1 MNNNYEKI
9 TDSNNVIYENLTK
22 IYEKIFLLK
31 NTYNLEED
39 DEYEEFYNRISFYFS
54 NILAQIKLKYIE
66 SIKVLEEKNKNN
78 EKDILNLIMENML
91 LKIENEYLEEK
102 NMFNLSNYIELKNSE
117 KNSFENEGK
126 EYIKN
131 NKIRNKYSNIIFE
144 KDFLFQNDIKNN
156 INSKI
161 KKKINFY
168 NNSNTQNSYN
178 IFNTNLNLSKNKK
191 SNLTNFINN
200 GKLINISNKNLIN
213 HKQNA
218 FSIQYNSRNE
228 NLKYYHYK
236 NNTEDNVKNIE
247 RSMYN
252 LPIKNNLKDTNLSN
266 LNIKKKKNRS
276 CPKGNTKIVSVNLSG
291 NKSTNNLL
299 NNLTKQNNKYQ
310 RNLLNKINSIHNTN
324 MKGIINMKM
333 KNNK

>member
-31 NTYNLEED
+31 NAYNLEED

-144 KDFLFQNDIKNN
+144 KDFSFQNDIKNN

-236 NNTEDNVKNIE
+236 NNTEDNLKNIE

>member
-144 KDFLFQNDIKNN
+144 KDFSFQNDIKNN

-161 KKKINFY
+161 KKK
-168 NNSNTQNSYN
+168 
-178 IFNTNLNLSKNKK
+178 NKF
-191 SNLTNFINN
+191 L
-200 GKLINISNKNLIN
+200 
-213 HKQNA
+213 
-218 FSIQYNSRNE
+218 
-228 NLKYYHYK
+228 
-236 NNTEDNVKNIE
+236 
-247 RSMYN
+247 
-252 LPIKNNLKDTNLSN
+252 
-266 LNIKKKKNRS
+266 
-276 CPKGNTKIVSVNLSG
+276 
-291 NKSTNNLL
+291 
-299 NNLTKQNNKYQ
+299 
-310 RNLLNKINSIHNTN
+310 
-324 MKGIINMKM
+324 
-333 KNNK
+333 

>member
-218 FSIQYNSRNE
+218 FSIQCNSRNE

>member
-144 KDFLFQNDIKNN
+144 KDFSFQNDIKNN

-191 SNLTNFINN
+191 NNLTYFSNN
-200 GKLINISNKNLIN
+200 GKLINVSNKNLIN

-291 NKSTNNLL
+291 NQSSNYLL

>member
-144 KDFLFQNDIKNN
+144 KDFSFQNDIKNN